1 MSKNRPRRAV
11 RKTLGLCFVGVLTLV
26 LPAISYGLGL
36 GTLKVNSALNEPLNA
51 EIDFTSA
58 SKVELKS
65 LNVGLAPRSEFNSA
79 GVQRIPF
86 LSDIKFTIAKRL
98 DGRPFLQLST
108 EQPVREPFLHFLVQA
123 EWAGGRMVREFT
135 ALIDPPYLI
144 AGRTPAVS
152 APTTSA
158 PASSM
163 PPSVASAAPSPAPIK
178 EETLSQPAPSAQVEP
193 PAVAPS
199 PVMEEPSSSAP
210 SAPPPAPQSSEPLGP
225 SASGEVA
232 ISPDTGWPQ
241 AASSGKTAGSSKGE
255 RGSTSAET
263 GAAMPAMP
271 EPSSIARAPNA
282 PSWARV
288 GRYEV
293 KRGDTLWAIAQY
305 VSVDS
310 SLTTE
315 QVVMA
320 LFEANRDAFFR
331 NNVNNVWAG
340 EVLIMP
346 ERDEVIGLGKKQ
358 AHTVFFAQ
366 YQQWQEYKQQLAQAQ
381 PLKVAGSEETAAAT
395 SPAATKETTKT
406 GTMGASKSEAATSET
421 ATAPVAE
428 TETAQTA
435 KPKTEATPPKPMA
448 DKQPEPKPVKESA
461 GMAAAAPVPAA
472 KPPGDLLRIVRS
484 AIEDA
489 DQNKGKEGGT
499 AGDASRSERTALA
512 ERATTL
518 DEQLESKQMEQ
529 KDLGERIG
537 TVGSQIERQKRLI
550 ELDSNKLAKTQ
561 EAVTESKP
569 AAEAKVEPVTP
580 PTPAEKPGT
589 PPKAAGTAGA
599 AKETPAAQEAKPE
612 ARPQARKRP
621 RRIRSTSPG
630 SPPAGKK
637 PRRIVPPQPPAEEKG
652 LIANLKDIVGD
663 YLIQGVAF
671 IVAIALGLTLL
682 IYLRRRRQAEAEF
695 EESILTDSDAITD
708 SPTTDSGAQATTSAG
723 STSFL
728 SDFSQGGM
736 GNISTD
742 EVDPLAETEV
752 YLAYGRDEQ
761 AEEIL
766 KDAVAKD
773 PSRQELKV
781 KLLEIYHQRND
792 VPAFETLA
800 EELYAALEGRGGEL
814 WNRVAEMGRR
824 LNPDNPMFQ
833 GAAITETPSVTQP
846 ATAEAP
852 MQFEPEPTEEPPALE
867 FETATGDMTPA
878 PGLDTDTQE
887 TAAADA
893 GLEFDLD
900 MDTGTDDTGAPSPA
914 AGEPPIPDTAELSAE
929 ELGTAAL
936 QEEEE
941 AVGLGE
947 QPMDNMVDFDI
958 TDSGT
963 TAGDTGEEAAVADA
977 DSQWQFES
985 DSDVAVDEAVAEY
998 AAGADDAQQWDET
1011 ATKLDLAKAYVD
1023 MGDAEGARSILDEV
1037 LAEGNEDQKKQ
1048 AAELAAQIA

>member
-1 MSKNRPRRAV
+1 MSKNRPRRAMG
-11 RKTLGLCFVGVLTLV
+11 KTLGLCLGGVLALA

-36 GTLKVNSALNEPLNA
+36 GSLKVNSALNEPLNA

-65 LNVGLAPRSEFNSA
+65 LNVGLAPRSEFNTA
-79 GVQRIPF
+79 GVERIPF
-86 LSDIKFTIAKRL
+86 LTDIKFTVAKRL

-135 ALIDPPYLI
+135 ALIDPPYMV
-144 AGRTPAVS
+144 AGRAPTVS
-152 APTTSA
+152 APETSA
-158 PASSM
+158 PTAAPA
-163 PPSVASAAPSPAPIK
+163 PPPVASAAPPPAPATP
-178 EETLSQPAPSAQVEP
+178 ETLVEPAPSAQVEP
-193 PAVAPS
+193 PVVAS
-199 PVMEEPSSSAP
+199 TSAMEREQPSSAMPAAP
-210 SAPPPAPQSSEPLGP
+210 EPRPSEPLGP

-241 AASSGKTAGSSKGE
+241 AAPGTAAGGSSAEQG
-255 RGSTSAET
+255 TASAEPST
-263 GAAMPAMP
+263 AMPTP
-271 EPSSIARAPNA
+271 SIARAADA

-310 SLTTE
+310 SLSTE

-320 LFEANRDAFFR
+320 LFQANRDAFFR

-340 EVLIMP
+340 EVLMMP
-346 ERDEVIGLGKKQ
+346 ERDEVIALGKKQ

-366 YQQWQEYKQQLAQAQ
+366 YQEWQEYKQQLAQAQ
-381 PLKVAGSEETAAAT
+381 PLKVAGSEEAAGATPPATMEETAKA
-395 SPAATKETTKT
+395 E
-406 GTMGASKSEAATSET
+406 TMGTASKSEATTTPAAEATE
-421 ATAPVAE
+421 P
-428 TETAQTA
+428 A
-435 KPKTEATPPKPMA
+435 KPETEATPPKPMA
-448 DKQPEPKPVKESA
+448 SKQPTQKPVKESA
-461 GMAAAAPVPAA
+461 SMAAPAPAA
-472 KPPGDLLRIVRS
+472 KPPGDLLKIVRA
-484 AIEDA
+484 AIENA
-489 DQNKGKEGGT
+489 DKNKGKEGA
-499 AGDASRSERTALA
+499 AGDTSQSERSALA

-518 DEQLESKQMEQ
+518 DEALESKQMEQ
-529 KDLGERIG
+529 KELGERID
-537 TVGSQIERQKRLI
+537 TVGTQIARQKRLI
-550 ELDSNKLAKTQ
+550 ELDNNKLAKAQ
-561 EAVTESKP
+561 ESVSESKP
-569 AAEAKVEPVTP
+569 ADESKPEPVTP
-580 PTPAEKPGT
+580 PTPAEKST
-589 PPKAAGTAGA
+589 PAPAEAASAAGA
-599 AKETPAAQEAKPE
+599 AKEAIEAKPE
-612 ARPQARKRP
+612 AAEPEPRKRP
-621 RRIRSTSPG
+621 RRVRPTS
-630 SPPAGKK
+630 SATSPAGKK
-637 PRRIVPPQPPAEEKG
+637 PRRIVPPQPPAQEKD
-652 LIANLKDIVGD
+652 LVANLKDMVGD

-682 IYLRRRRQAEAEF
+682 VYLRRRRQAEAEF

-824 LNPDNPMFQ
+824 LNPENPMFH
-833 GAAITETPSVTQP
+833 GAAITEAPSITQP
-846 ATAEAP
+846 AAATARP
-852 MQFEPEPTEEPPALE
+852 MQFEAEPEEPPALE
-867 FETATGDMTPA
+867 FETAAQDTT
-878 PGLDTDTQE
+878 PGLDLDMDTQE
-887 TAAADA
+887 TAAAEA

-900 MDTGTDDTGAPSPA
+900 MDTGTSDTGAPSSVA
-914 AGEPPIPDTAELSAE
+914 EEPPIPDTAELSAD

-936 QEEEE
+936 EQEEE

-947 QPMDNMVDFDI
+947 QPTDNMVDFDI

-963 TAGDTGEEAAVADA
+963 TAGDTGAEAAVADA

>member
-1 MSKNRPRRAV
+1 
-11 RKTLGLCFVGVLTLV
+11 
-26 LPAISYGLGL
+26 
-36 GTLKVNSALNEPLNA
+36 
-51 EIDFTSA
+51 
-58 SKVELKS
+58 
-65 LNVGLAPRSEFNSA
+65 
-79 GVQRIPF
+79 
-86 LSDIKFTIAKRL
+86 
-98 DGRPFLQLST
+98 
-108 EQPVREPFLHFLVQA
+108 
-123 EWAGGRMVREFT
+123 
-135 ALIDPPYLI
+135 
-144 AGRTPAVS
+144 
-152 APTTSA
+152 
-158 PASSM
+158 
-163 PPSVASAAPSPAPIK
+163 
-178 EETLSQPAPSAQVEP
+178 
-193 PAVAPS
+193 
-199 PVMEEPSSSAP
+199 
-210 SAPPPAPQSSEPLGP
+210 
-225 SASGEVA
+225 
-232 ISPDTGWPQ
+232 
-241 AASSGKTAGSSKGE
+241 
-255 RGSTSAET
+255 
-263 GAAMPAMP
+263 
-271 EPSSIARAPNA
+271 
-282 PSWARV
+282 
-288 GRYEV
+288 
-293 KRGDTLWAIAQY
+293 
-305 VSVDS
+305 
-310 SLTTE
+310 
-315 QVVMA
+315 
-320 LFEANRDAFFR
+320 
-331 NNVNNVWAG
+331 
-340 EVLIMP
+340 
-346 ERDEVIGLGKKQ
+346 
-358 AHTVFFAQ
+358 
-366 YQQWQEYKQQLAQAQ
+366 
-381 PLKVAGSEETAAAT
+381 
-395 SPAATKETTKT
+395 
-406 GTMGASKSEAATSET
+406 
-421 ATAPVAE
+421 
-428 TETAQTA
+428 
-435 KPKTEATPPKPMA
+435 
-448 DKQPEPKPVKESA
+448 
-461 GMAAAAPVPAA
+461 
-472 KPPGDLLRIVRS
+472 
-484 AIEDA
+484 
-489 DQNKGKEGGT
+489 
-499 AGDASRSERTALA
+499 
-512 ERATTL
+512 
-518 DEQLESKQMEQ
+518 MEQ

-537 TVGSQIERQKRLI
+537 TMGSQIERQKRLI
-550 ELDSNKLAKTQ
+550 ELDNNKLAKTQ

-580 PTPAEKPGT
+580 PTPAEKPAT
-589 PPKAAGTAGA
+589 PPKAASTAGA
-599 AKETPAAQEAKPE
+599 AKETPAAPEAKPKT
-612 ARPQARKRP
+612 RPQARKRP
-621 RRIRSTSPG
+621 RRIRPTSPG
-630 SPPAGKK
+630 SPPAGKR
-637 PRRIVPPQPPAEEKG
+637 PRRIVPPQPAAEEKG
-652 LIANLKDIVGD
+652 LIANLKDMVGD

-814 WNRVAEMGRR
+814 WNKVAEMGRR

-833 GAAITETPSVTQP
+833 GAAIAETPSITQP
-846 ATAEAP
+846 PTAGAPP

-867 FETATGDMTPA
+867 FETATGETTPA
-878 PGLDTDTQE
+878 PDLDTDTQE
-887 TAAADA
+887 TAAAEA

-900 MDTGTDDTGAPSPA
+900 MDSSTDTDTGAPSPAPA

-936 QEEEE
+936 QQEEE

>member
-1 MSKNRPRRAV
+1 MSKNRPRRAM
-11 RKTLGLCFVGVLTLV
+11 RMTLGRCLIGVLVLV
-26 LPAISYGLGL
+26 VPAISYALGL
-36 GTLKVNSALNEPLNA
+36 GSLKVNSALNEPLNA

-65 LNVGLAPRSEFNSA
+65 LNVGLAPRSEFNTA
-79 GVQRIPF
+79 GVERIPF
-86 LSDIKFTIAKRL
+86 LTDIKFTVAKRL

-135 ALIDPPYLI
+135 ALIDPPYMV
-144 AGRTPAVS
+144 AGRAPTVS
-152 APTTSA
+152 APETSA
-158 PASSM
+158 PAAAPA
-163 PPSVASAAPSPAPIK
+163 PPPVASAAPPPAP
-178 EETLSQPAPSAQVEP
+178 ETLVEPAPSVQVEP
-193 PAVAPS
+193 PVVESTSA
-199 PVMEEPSSSAP
+199 MEPQQPSSAMPAAP
-210 SAPPPAPQSSEPLGP
+210 EPQPSEPLGP
-225 SASGEVA
+225 ASSGEVA
-232 ISPDTGWPQ
+232 ISPETGWPQ
-241 AASSGKTAGSSKGE
+241 AGPSAAARGSS
-255 RGSTSAET
+255 AEQGMT
-263 GAAMPAMP
+263 GTEAGTAMPG
-271 EPSSIARAPNA
+271 PSVARAADA

-288 GRYEV
+288 ARYEV

-305 VSVDS
+305 VSADN

-346 ERDEVIGLGKKQ
+346 ERDEVIALGKKQ

-366 YQQWQEYKQQLAQAQ
+366 YQEWQEYKQQLAQAE
-381 PLKVAGSEETAAAT
+381 PLKVAGSEEAAGAT
-395 SPAATKETTKT
+395 PSVTT
-406 GTMGASKSEAATSET
+406 E
-421 ATAPVAE
+421 
-428 TETAQTA
+428 ETAQAETIGTTSKPEATTMPAAEATEPA
-435 KPKTEATPPKPMA
+435 KPENEATPPKPMA
-448 DKQPEPKPVKESA
+448 SEQPEQKPVKESA
-461 GMAAAAPVPAA
+461 SMAAPAPAA
-472 KPPGDLLRIVRS
+472 KPPGDLLKIVRA
-484 AIEDA
+484 AIENA
-489 DQNKGKEGGT
+489 DKGKEGRV
-499 AGDASRSERTALA
+499 GDTSQSERTALA

-518 DEQLESKQMEQ
+518 DEELESKQMEQ
-529 KDLGERIG
+529 KEIGERID
-537 TVGSQIERQKRLI
+537 TVGTQIARQKRLI
-550 ELDSNKLAKTQ
+550 ELDNNKLAKTQ
-561 EAVTESKP
+561 EAVGESKP
-569 AAEAKVEPVTP
+569 ADESKAEPVTP
-580 PTPAEKPGT
+580 PKPAE
-589 PPKAAGTAGA
+589 AASAAGA
-599 AKETPAAQEAKPE
+599 AKQATEAKPE
-612 ARPQARKRP
+612 SAKPEPRKRP
-621 RRIRSTSPG
+621 RRIRPTS
-630 SPPAGKK
+630 SATSPAGKK

-652 LIANLKDIVGD
+652 LVAQLKDMAGD
-663 YLIQGVAF
+663 YLIEGVAF

-682 IYLRRRRQAEAEF
+682 VYLRRRRQAEAEF

-766 KDAVAKD
+766 KDAVTKD

-814 WNRVAEMGRR
+814 WNRVAEMGRT
-824 LNPDNPMFQ
+824 LNPENPMFQ
-833 GAAITETPSVTQP
+833 MAAVTEGSNITQP
-846 ATAEAP
+846 AAAAPP
-852 MQFEPEPTEEPPALE
+852 MQFEAESESEEPPALE
-867 FETATGDMTPA
+867 FETAMGDTT
-878 PGLDTDTQE
+878 PGLDLDMDTQE
-887 TAAADA
+887 TAAAVS

-900 MDTGTDDTGAPSPA
+900 MDSGTSDTGAPSVA
-914 AGEPPIPDTAELSAE
+914 QEPPIPDTAELSAD

-936 QEEEE
+936 EQDEE

-947 QPMDNMVDFDI
+947 QPVDNMVDFDI
-958 TDSGT
+958 TDSGPA
-963 TAGDTGEEAAVADA
+963 AGDAGAEAAVADA
-977 DSQWQFES
+977 DSQWQYES

-998 AAGADDAQQWDET
+998 SAGADDAQQWDET

>member
-1 MSKNRPRRAV
+1 MSKSRPRRAMAM
-11 RKTLGLCFVGVLTLV
+11 TLGRCLIGIVVLV

-36 GTLKVNSALNEPLNA
+36 GSLKVNSALNEPLNA

-65 LNVGLAPRSEFNSA
+65 LNVGLAPRNEFNAA
-79 GVQRIPF
+79 GVERIPF
-86 LSDIKFTIAKRL
+86 LADIKFAVAKRL

-135 ALIDPPYLI
+135 ALIDPPYMV
-144 AGRTPAVS
+144 AGRAPTIS
-152 APTTSA
+152 APETNA
-158 PASSM
+158 PA
-163 PPSVASAAPSPAPIK
+163 AAPEPPPVATAAPPLAPATPETLVEPAPG
-178 EETLSQPAPSAQVEP
+178 AQVEP
-193 PAVAPS
+193 PVVAS
-199 PVMEEPSSSAP
+199 TSAMEREQPSSAMPAAP
-210 SAPPPAPQSSEPLGP
+210 EPRPSEPLGP
-225 SASGEVA
+225 ASSGEVA

-241 AASSGKTAGSSKGE
+241 AAPSAAAGG
-255 RGSTSAET
+255 GSAEQGMKGTET
-263 GAAMPAMP
+263 GTAMPG
-271 EPSSIARAPNA
+271 PSVARAADA

-288 GRYEV
+288 ARYEV

-305 VSVDS
+305 VSTDS

-320 LFEANRDAFFR
+320 LFQANRDAFFR
-331 NNVNNVWAG
+331 SNVNNVWAG

-346 ERDEVIGLGKKQ
+346 ERDEVIALGKKQ

-366 YQQWQEYKQQLAQAQ
+366 YQEWQEYKQQLAQAE
-381 PLKVAGSEETAAAT
+381 PLKVAGSEESPVSTPPTTTEETAKAETMGTASKPEAT
-395 SPAATKETTKT
+395 TMPAA
-406 GTMGASKSEAATSET
+406 EA
-421 ATAPVAE
+421 
-428 TETAQTA
+428 TEPA
-435 KPKTEATPPKPMA
+435 KPENEATPAKPMA
-448 DKQPEPKPVKESA
+448 SKQPEEKPVKESA
-461 GMAAAAPVPAA
+461 SMAAPAA
-472 KPPGDLLRIVRS
+472 KPPGDLLKIVRA
-484 AIEDA
+484 AIENA
-489 DQNKGKEGGT
+489 DKNKGKEGG
-499 AGDASRSERTALA
+499 ASDTSQSERTALA

-518 DEQLESKQMEQ
+518 DEALESKQMEQ
-529 KDLGERIG
+529 KELGERID
-537 TVGSQIERQKRLI
+537 TVGTQIARQKRLI
-550 ELDSNKLAKTQ
+550 ELDNNKLAKTQ
-561 EAVTESKP
+561 EAVGESKP
-569 AAEAKVEPVTP
+569 ADESKAEPVTP
-580 PTPAEKPGT
+580 PKPAEGT
-589 PPKAAGTAGA
+589 SAAGA
-599 AKETPAAQEAKPE
+599 AKQATEATPETAKPE
-612 ARPQARKRP
+612 PRKRP
-621 RRIRSTSPG
+621 RRIRPTSPAT
-630 SPPAGKK
+630 PPAGKK
-637 PRRIVPPQPPAEEKG
+637 PRRIVPPQPAEEKG
-652 LIANLKDIVGD
+652 LVAQLKDMVGD

-682 IYLRRRRQAEAEF
+682 VYLRRRRQAEAEF

-766 KDAVAKD
+766 KDAVTKD

-814 WNRVAEMGRR
+814 WNRVAEMGRT
-824 LNPDNPMFQ
+824 LNPENPMFQ
-833 GAAITETPSVTQP
+833 MAAVTERSNITQP
-846 ATAEAP
+846 VAGAP
-852 MQFEPEPTEEPPALE
+852 LMQFGAEPESEEPPALE
-867 FETATGDMTPA
+867 FETAMDDTT
-878 PGLDTDTQE
+878 PGLELDMDTQE
-887 TAAADA
+887 TAAAES

-900 MDTGTDDTGAPSPA
+900 MDSGTSDTGAPSVA
-914 AGEPPIPDTAELSAE
+914 HGPPIPDTAELSAD

-936 QEEEE
+936 EQDE

-958 TDSGT
+958 TDSGPA
-963 TAGDTGEEAAVADA
+963 AGDVGAEAAVADA
-977 DSQWQFES
+977 DSQWQYES

-998 AAGADDAQQWDET
+998 SAGADDAQQWDET

>member
-1 MSKNRPRRAV
+1 MSKNRPRRAMG
-11 RKTLGLCFVGVLTLV
+11 KTLGLCCAGVLAFL
-26 LPAISYGLGL
+26 LPAISYALGL
-36 GTLKVNSALNEPLNA
+36 GSLKVNSALNEPLNA

-65 LNVGLAPRSEFNSA
+65 LNVGLAPRSEFNAA
-79 GVQRIPF
+79 GVERIPF
-86 LSDIKFTIAKRL
+86 LTDIKFTIAKRL

-144 AGRTPAVS
+144 AGRAPAVT
-152 APTTSA
+152 APATSA
-158 PASSM
+158 PATAPT
-163 PPSVASAAPSPAPIK
+163 PPPVASAAPPPTAATP
-178 EETLSQPAPSAQVEP
+178 ETLTQPAPSAHVEP
-193 PAVAPS
+193 PAAAPS
-199 PVMEEPSSSAP
+199 PAMEQPSSAM
-210 SAPPPAPQSSEPLGP
+210 PPTPEPRPSEPLGP
-225 SASGEVA
+225 SAGGEVA

-241 AASSGKTAGSSKGE
+241 AAPGTAAGGASGEQSM
-255 RGSTSAET
+255 TSAET
-263 GAAMPAMP
+263 GAAMSG
-271 EPSSIARAPNA
+271 SSMARAPDA

-288 GRYEV
+288 ARYEV

-305 VSVDS
+305 VSADS

-320 LFEANRDAFFR
+320 LFQANRDAFFR

-340 EVLIMP
+340 EVLMMP
-346 ERDEVIGLGKKQ
+346 ERDEVISLGKKQ

-366 YQQWQEYKQQLAQAQ
+366 YQEWQEYKQQLAQAQ
-381 PLKVAGSEETAAAT
+381 PIKVGGSEETVTAP
-395 SPAATKETTKT
+395 PAATGEAAKAE
-406 GTMGASKSEAATSET
+406 TMGTSKSEATTTPAAKATEI
-421 ATAPVAE
+421 AKPE
-428 TETAQTA
+428 TETT
-435 KPKTEATPPKPMA
+435 KPETEAAPPKPMA
-448 DKQPEPKPVKESA
+448 SQQPEQKPIKESA
-461 GMAAAAPVPAA
+461 SMAAPVPAA
-472 KPPGDLLRIVRS
+472 KPPGDLLKIVRA
-484 AIEDA
+484 AIENA
-489 DQNKGKEGGT
+489 DKNKGKEGGI
-499 AGDASRSERTALA
+499 AGDTSQSERTALA

-518 DEQLESKQMEQ
+518 DEALESKQMEQ
-529 KDLGERIG
+529 KDLGERIDKVG
-537 TVGSQIERQKRLI
+537 TQIERQKRLI
-550 ELDSNKLAKTQ
+550 ELDNNKIAKTQ
-561 EAVTESKP
+561 EAVSESKP
-569 AAEAKVEPVTP
+569 AEQSKVEPVTP
-580 PTPAEKPGT
+580 PPATEKPTPAE
-589 PPKAAGTAGA
+589 AAGTAGA
-599 AKETPAAQEAKPE
+599 AKEAPEAKPE
-612 ARPQARKRP
+612 SAKSQARKRP
-621 RRIRSTSPG
+621 RRIRPTSPSSTS
-630 SPPAGKK
+630 PAGKK
-637 PRRIVPPQPPAEEKG
+637 PRRIVPPQPPAQEKG
-652 LIANLKDIVGD
+652 LISNLKDMVGD

-682 IYLRRRRQAEAEF
+682 VYLRRRRQAEAEF

-824 LNPDNPMFQ
+824 LNPDNPMFH
-833 GAAITETPSVTQP
+833 GSAIAEAPSITQP
-846 ATAEAP
+846 AAASP
-852 MQFEPEPTEEPPALE
+852 MQFEAEAEPEEPPALE
-867 FETATGDMTPA
+867 FETATEDTTPA
-878 PGLDTDTQE
+878 LDLDMDTQE
-887 TAAADA
+887 TAAAEA

-900 MDTGTDDTGAPSPA
+900 MDTGAGSDTGAPSV
-914 AGEPPIPDTAELSAE
+914 AGEPPIPDTAELSVE

-936 QEEEE
+936 AQEEE

-947 QPMDNMVDFDI
+947 QPTDNMVDFDI

-963 TAGDTGEEAAVADA
+963 TAGDTGDEAAVADA

>member
-1 MSKNRPRRAV
+1 MSKSRPRRAMG
-11 RKTLGLCFVGVLTLV
+11 KTLGRCFVGVLVLV

-36 GTLKVNSALNEPLNA
+36 GSLKVNSALNEPLNA

-65 LNVGLAPRSEFNSA
+65 LNVGLAPRSEFNTA
-79 GVQRIPF
+79 GVERIPF
-86 LSDIKFTIAKRL
+86 LADIKFTVAKRL

-135 ALIDPPYLI
+135 ALIDPPYMV
-144 AGRTPAVS
+144 AGRAPTVS
-152 APTTSA
+152 APTTSEPATA
-158 PASSM
+158 PT
-163 PPSVASAAPSPAPIK
+163 PPPVASAAPTPAMP
-178 EETLSQPAPSAQVEP
+178 ETEPAPSTQVEP
-193 PAVAPS
+193 PVVA
-199 PVMEEPSSSAP
+199 SAP
-210 SAPPPAPQSSEPLGP
+210 AMEQPSAAPPPPAPEPLPSEPLGP

-241 AASSGKTAGSSKGE
+241 AAPGTTAAGG
-255 RGSTSAET
+255 SAEQGMT
-263 GAAMPAMP
+263 GTEAGTAMPGP
-271 EPSSIARAPNA
+271 SIARAADA
-282 PSWARV
+282 PLWARV
-288 GRYEV
+288 ARYEV

-366 YQQWQEYKQQLAQAQ
+366 YQEWQEYKQQLAQAE
-381 PLKVAGSEETAAAT
+381 PLKVAGSEE
-395 SPAATKETTKT
+395 SPASTPAT
-406 GTMGASKSEAATSET
+406 ATEET
-421 ATAPVAE
+421 ATAETTDTTSKPEAATMPAAE
-428 TETAQTA
+428 ATEPA
-435 KPKTEATPPKPMA
+435 KPEAEAMPPKPMA
-448 DKQPEPKPVKESA
+448 SKQPEQKPVKESA
-461 GMAAAAPVPAA
+461 SMAAPAPAA
-472 KPPGDLLRIVRS
+472 KPPGDLLKIVRS

-489 DQNKGKEGGT
+489 DTNKGKDTG
-499 AGDASRSERTALA
+499 AGDASQSERTALA
-512 ERATTL
+512 QRATTL
-518 DEQLESKQMEQ
+518 DEALESKQMEQ
-529 KDLGERIG
+529 KEIGERID
-537 TVGSQIERQKRLI
+537 TVGTQIARQKRLI
-550 ELDSNKLAKTQ
+550 ELDNDKLAKTQ
-561 EAVTESKP
+561 EAVGESKP
-569 AAEAKVEPVTP
+569 ADESKAEPVTP
-580 PTPAEKPGT
+580 PTVAEKSEAT
-589 PPKAAGTAGA
+589 SAAGA
-599 AKETPAAQEAKPE
+599 AKGATEAKPE
-612 ARPQARKRP
+612 PRKRP
-621 RRIRSTSPG
+621 RRIRPTSPAT
-630 SPPAGKK
+630 SPAGKR

-652 LIANLKDIVGD
+652 IVANLKDMVGD

-766 KDAVAKD
+766 KDAVTKD
-773 PSRQELKV
+773 PSRHELKV

-814 WNRVAEMGRR
+814 WNKVAEMGRR

-833 GAAITETPSVTQP
+833 AAAITEGPAITQP
-846 ATAEAP
+846 AAAAAPP
-852 MQFEPEPTEEPPALE
+852 MQFEAEPEPESEEPPALE
-867 FETATGDMTPA
+867 FETAADDTS
-878 PGLDTDTQE
+878 PGLELDMDTEE
-887 TAAADA
+887 TAAAES

-900 MDTGTDDTGAPSPA
+900 MDTDTGTSETGAPSVA
-914 AGEPPIPDTAELSAE
+914 EEPPIPDTAELSAD

-936 QEEEE
+936 EQEEE

-947 QPMDNMVDFDI
+947 QPAENMVDFDI
-958 TDSGT
+958 TDSGPAAAE
-963 TAGDTGEEAAVADA
+963 AGAEAAVADA